1 MIKRI
6 ESIDVLRGFAL
17 LGILIMNIN
26 SFAMP
31 GMAYFS
37 PNVYDINILNHIVYS
52 LTHVIADQKFMAI
65 FSMLFGASTMLFV
78 ERAMSKK
85 KRPMLLFYSRNFW
98 LLIIGLIHSH
108 YIWYGDILFIYAI
121 CSFILFPFRNFNPK
135 NQFIIGCIIYFLPC
149 FSNFALNVFVFDHL
163 GKEDRNAII
172 EYWNP
177 PKEDLQI
184 ELDAYRGSY
193 FEQIKYREKMSDSDE
208 RNTSSKG
215 KKGKEIIG
223 LSFLIDI
230 LSRSFGMM
238 LIGMASFS
246 WGIFSNSQKRSF
258 YSKLVK
264 YGFGIGIPLSL
275 GGLALAYHSNWDWQ
289 YMQFMGRTP
298 NHIATPFI
306 AFGYIGLVMLF
317 MKNTVSSELQNRLSS
332 IGKTALSGYLLQSIL
347 ATFIFYGFGLGLFG
361 YLNRGYQIM
370 VMIFIWATL
379 LFLSPLWLKK
389 FHYGPIEWVWRMI
402 TYFKF
407 IQILRLNIK

>member
-193 FEQIKYREKMSDSDE
+193 FEQIKYREKMSDLDE

-215 KKGKEIIG
+215 KNGKEIIG

-238 LIGMASFS
+238 LVGMASFS
-246 WGIFSNSQKRSF
+246 WGIFSNSQHKSF
-258 YSKLVK
+258 YRGLIK
-264 YGFGIGIPLSL
+264 YGFGIGLPLSA
-275 GGLALAYHSNWDWQ
+275 GGLGLAYHYNWDWH
-289 YMQFMGRTP
+289 YMQFIGRVP

-306 AFGYIGLVMLF
+306 AFGYIGIVMLCI
-317 MKNTVSSELQNRLSS
+317 KNAVALKLQERLKS
-332 IGKTALSGYLLQSIL
+332 IGKTALTGYLIQSFL
-347 ATFIFYGFGLGLFG
+347 ATYVFYGFGLSLFG
-361 YLNRGYQIM
+361 QANRIEQLAI
-370 VMIFIWATL
+370 VILIWAIL
-379 LFLSPLWLKK
+379 MLVSPVWLKK
-389 FHYGPIEWVWRMI
+389 FYYGPIEWIWRML
-402 TYFKF
+402 THLKF
-407 IQILRLNIK
+407 MRISR